1 MARKSTAEPEQLT
14 LDFDALQAPPEGVR
28 PSSSAVPGT
37 RAEMQP
43 VGPDQPQGE
52 LRLEVV
58 HSPRRRTLG
67 LEVHRDLRVV
77 VRAPLACP
85 DDVVARYVARNRRWI
100 ARQLVNFQKL
110 PAPRPPLRYV
120 AGETHWFLGRGYTL
134 VLRPESSSKVMLQG
148 ETLVVG
154 GVGASSPVTAQ
165 SALSRWYLARA
176 RAEFPKSLARC
187 HAHPRFSRYPL
198 PSLRIRTMRTRW
210 GTMCRERGMTL
221 NTALI
226 LAPIDCLDYVVFHEL
241 CHLSYRGHGAR
252 FYQLLEAVLP
262 DWEARKRTLEAAMP
276 F

>member
-1 MARKSTAEPEQLT
+1 
-14 LDFDALQAPPEGVR
+14 
-28 PSSSAVPGT
+28 
-37 RAEMQP
+37 
-43 VGPDQPQGE
+43 
-52 LRLEVV
+52 
-58 HSPRRRTLG
+58 
-67 LEVHRDLRVV
+67 
-77 VRAPLACP
+77 
-85 DDVVARYVARNRRWI
+85 
-100 ARQLVNFQKL
+100 
-110 PAPRPPLRYV
+110 
-120 AGETHWFLGRGYTL
+120 
-134 VLRPESSSKVMLQG
+134 MLQG